1 VLEDIMKD
9 VKAADQDYNLWI
21 MLEQAHSAVVAA
33 REKELSEHGVSMMK
47 AEVLSIVDSI
57 GDEATPAEIS
67 RWILRRSHSVSGLL
81 DRMERDGLIKRA
93 KDLHRKNLVRVT
105 ITEKGYKALN
115 KSRDR
120 KSIHRSM
127 AAIPEGDRQK
137 FYDQLE
143 KIRDKALRQAGIS
156 KPPFPRS
163 LSA

>member
-1 VLEDIMKD
+1 MKD
-9 VKAADQDYNLWI
+9 VKTTDKDNNLWI
-21 MLEQAHSAVVAA
+21 MLEHAHSAVVAA

-47 AEVLSIVDSI
+47 AEVLSVVDRI

-81 DRMERDGLIKRA
+81 DRMEKDGLIKRT
-93 KDLHRKNLVRVT
+93 KDLDRKNLVRVT

-115 KSRDR
+115 KSREG

-127 AAIPEGDRQK
+127 AAIPEENRQK

-143 KIRDKALRQAGIS
+143 KIRDRALKQTGIS

-163 LSA
+163 LSD

>member
-1 VLEDIMKD
+1 MKD
-9 VKAADQDYNLWI
+9 VKITDADYNLWL
-21 MLEQAHSAVVAA
+21 MLEHAHSAMVAA

-47 AEVLSIVDSI
+47 AEVLSVVDRI

-81 DRMERDGLIKRA
+81 DRMEKDGLIKRT

-105 ITEKGYKALN
+105 ITKNGYKALN
-115 KSRDR
+115 KSKEG

-127 AAIPEGDRQK
+127 AAIPEGERQK

-143 KIRDKALRQAGIS
+143 KIMNKALRQAGIS
-156 KPPFPRS
+156 KPPFPKS
-163 LSA
+163 LSD